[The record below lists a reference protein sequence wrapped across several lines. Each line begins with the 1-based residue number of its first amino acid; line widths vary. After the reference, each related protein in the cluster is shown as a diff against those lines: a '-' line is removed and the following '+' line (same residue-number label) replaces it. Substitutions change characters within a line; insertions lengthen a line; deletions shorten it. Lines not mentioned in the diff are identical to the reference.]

1 MRPLMIL
8 GLMAIC
14 STVAGAQAPPS
25 TAAAPAPA
33 PAVPTVVKVGDMAP
47 DFTLPGSDGKTHKL
61 SEYRGKTMV
70 VLAWFPKAFTGGCTT
85 ECKSLAENGDKIQ
98 KYQVA
103 YFMAST
109 DQLEDQIAFA
119 KATSVAVQGRNGESL
134 GRTVEKKSADFPML
148 ADPSGASAR
157 AYGVADELDR
167 GRARR
172 WTFYIDKSGRVAAID
187 TAVRPATSAE
197 DMIAK
202 LVDLKVPTK

>member
-1 MRPLMIL
+1 MSDSSLS
-8 GLMAIC
+8 AI
-14 STVAGAQAPPS
+14 S
-25 TAAAPAPA
+25 
-33 PAVPTVVKVGDMAP
+33 
-47 DFTLPGSDGKTHKL
+47 
-61 SEYRGKTMV
+61 
-70 VLAWFPKAFTGGCTT
+70 LALPKAFTGGCTT

-119 KATSVAVQGRNGESL
+119 KATSVALQGRNGESV

-172 WTFYIDKSGRVAAID
+172 WTFYIDKDGKIAHID
-187 TAVRPATSAE
+187 KAVKPATSAE
-197 DMIAK
+197 DMAAK
-202 LVDLKVPTK
+202 LGEIGTPKR